1 MLQRAP
7 DRAQGSQRDCDAM
20 GRQRIAHARCEF
32 SKFIRD
38 LQLRNI
44 DLETHG
50 LRGFAPR
57 VAVMKPADS
66 GHSKDLGVR
75 RRPRLNSSMLR
86 CIPKTSVDAIAVVV
100 ADVFPEQPSEMVLVE
115 NDDMVEQLSP
125 NSSCPSFG
133 KTILPG
139 TSQGGWPRLHP
150 KLPDRRDNLVRE
162 NRVVVMDQESSSRAA
177 RKGIAQLL
185 SNPRGSRV
193 LRDVAMQEFAT
204 PVVDGEP
211 YI

>member
-1 MLQRAP
+1 
-7 DRAQGSQRDCDAM
+7 
-20 GRQRIAHARCEF
+20 
-32 SKFIRD
+32 
-38 LQLRNI
+38 
-44 DLETHG
+44 
-50 LRGFAPR
+50 
-57 VAVMKPADS
+57 MKPADS

-139 TSQGGWPRLHP
+139 TSQCGWPRFDSELSDCHDD
-150 KLPDRRDNLVRE
+150 LIGEDRVI
-162 NRVVVMDQESSSRAA
+162 VMDQEPSSRIA
-177 RKGIAQLL
+177 REGLAQLL
-185 SNPRGSRV
+185 SNPRSRGV
-193 LRDVAMQEFAT
+193 LRDVEVQDLRRPCSTVNHRDRSLKRTVGMTTKSIAAMRSR
-204 PVVDGEP
+204 
-211 YI
+211 